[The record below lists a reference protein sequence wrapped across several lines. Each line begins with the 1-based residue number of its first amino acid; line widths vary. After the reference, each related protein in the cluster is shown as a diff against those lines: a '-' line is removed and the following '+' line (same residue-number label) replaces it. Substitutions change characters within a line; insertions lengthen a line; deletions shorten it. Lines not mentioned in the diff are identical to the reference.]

1 MKNVRKICLTLAGL
15 LLLVSCED
23 RSEDFFNSEYSESL
37 TSSNSTINQEQLTP
51 IILGEK
57 LENPFSVENMQKALN
72 SLLEESNELEGTGI
86 SKRNAAMLTISPTDW
101 YICSKVDSTQFNT
114 LISDTTLTLSQVPLD
129 CEIIQHGDYLEDFQ
143 NSEIKNLYTV
153 VKPGYTN
160 PNGIDFEI
168 LDEIFIPE
176 NSEYYYDEDNED
188 VIEKR
193 SLSANSF
200 NDNFV
205 NLLLKKAFINTDNER
220 FLANTSQL
228 EKRQLIQGK
237 KTSYYPEGKISYRTP
252 KGYEPVKGIKIVMW
266 RWFRRIEAITDE
278 NGHFK
283 SKTKLNKILIGNNVQ
298 YYMNMTGQN
307 GDQKWHLD
315 TNLFGV
321 LCFWVNEYSLG
332 SGSPNYVDFKFDTI
346 HKAWRQCL
354 VNNAIYDYVTHTRK
368 EGLTLPPNE
377 LRIAVGNNG
386 IASSAP
392 LFTKYF
398 SADFEILF
406 GLADALITDG
416 IVAPTLRVSPLPI
429 PTLTLLKPDII
440 INCSNTTF
448 EYYRRYSAVWHELN
462 HGAHLQAMINEKG
475 KDFATKYWTTIVRQ
489 EASNYTKTKDSYGEK
504 GDKNWEYIA
513 LAEGWANYRQWKMS
527 KQYLKYNSI
536 TKVSYEPTS
545 DNKTYNLSP
554 KNFIN
559 RIYYRYSGLF
569 VDLNGIYSDKEIE
582 NAISKNQSIGSFNK
596 YIIENLEIL
605 EKLDYVKKKLNYYE
619 TTNF

>member
-1 MKNVRKICLTLAGL
+1 MKNVRKICVTLAWL

-23 RSEDFFNSEYSESL
+23 RSEDFFNSENSESL
-37 TSSNSTINQEQLTP
+37 TSSNTTISQEQLTP

-72 SLLEESNELEGTGI
+72 SLLEESNKLEGTGI

-101 YICSKVDSTQFNT
+101 YICFKVDSTQFNT

-237 KTSYYPEGKISYRTP
+237 KTSYYPEGKISYQTHN
-252 KGYEPVKGIKIVMW
+252 GYEPVKGVKIVMW

-278 NGHFK
+278 NGYFK

-332 SGSPNYVDFKFDTI
+332 THSPDRVDFKIDDT
-346 HKAWRQCL
+346 HKALRQCL

-368 EGLTLPPNE
+368 EGLTLPPND
-377 LRIAVGNNG
+377 LRIAVGDNG
-386 IASSAP
+386 VASSAP
-392 LFTKYF
+392 LFTKYYC
-398 SADFEILF
+398 ANFEILLHF
-406 GLADALITDG
+406 ADAMVVDG
-416 IVAPTLRVSPLPI
+416 IIGSFTGQLTLPFPA
-429 PTLTLLKPDII
+429 LTLLKPDIM
-440 INCSNTTF
+440 INCSNNYLN
-448 EYYRRYSAVWHELN
+448 YYEVYSSVWHELN
-462 HGAHLQAMINEKG
+462 HGAHLQAMINNKG
-475 KDFATKYWTTIVRQ
+475 KNFAKDYWTTVVVQ
-489 EASNYTKTKDSYGEK
+489 EASNYISSGKSYGKK

-513 LAEGWANYRQWKMS
+513 LAEGWANYREWKMC
-527 KQYLKYNSI
+527 KTYLKYNSI
-536 TKVSYEPTS
+536 TYHKELEPLY
-545 DNKTYNLSP
+545 DRDPADEKD
-554 KNFIN
+554 KIH
-559 RIYYRYSGLF
+559 YRYAGLIK
-569 VDLNGIYSDKEIE
+569 DLNKVIRNDKIYEKCIATCSTINMFKEDLLKKYP
-582 NAISKNQSIGSFNK
+582 NNKN
-596 YIIENLEIL
+596 IINTKFKAYEE
-605 EKLDYVKKKLNYYE
+605 LD
-619 TTNF
+619 